1 MIIDT
6 QYNNSIAKLLELN
19 IYNELWDSSINQ
31 LLGNKQAFKTAGNI
45 YSQLKKIS
53 VKHEILDEMQKR
65 FEDVDSNDIE
75 RKQ

>member
-31 LLGNKQAFKTAGNI
+31 LLGNKQAFKTANNI
-45 YSQLKKIS
+45 YRQLKKIS